1 MNNWKCQTC
10 GSTITEKDMQ
20 ERIEDEDTEL
30 EDISE
35 VILIDCSEC
44 EDEVATYKKT
54 NITDSQES
62 DNTTTRSKMLQAAR
76 S

>member
-1 MNNWKCQTC
+1 MNNWKCQNC
-10 GSTITEKDMQ
+10 GATITEEDMQ
-20 ERIEDEDTEL
+20 EKIEDDDAEL

-44 EDEVATYKKT
+44 EEEVATYKKT